1 MRSRGTWPTAS
12 SKTLSNRTET
22 TIFATTSSR
31 KSKKPKPRK
40 QNKNM
45 PIVASRG
52 GSFTPAPQGNHDAV
66 FCDVEDL
73 GEVETQ
79 YGKKHQ
85 IRLVWQIAEKMED
98 GRPFTI
104 GRRYGLTL
112 HEKAALFKDL
122 KTYAKKAPPQNLDLE
137 TLIGKPCQILVTHA
151 ERDGSTY
158 ANVQAVLPAG
168 ANKIKVDKDFVR
180 KCNRPGAP
188 KPAVVELDADGTPVP
203 F

>member
-1 MRSRGTWPTAS
+1 MA
-12 SKTLSNRTET
+12 
-22 TIFATTSSR
+22 I
-31 KSKKPKPRK
+31 
-40 QNKNM
+40 M
-45 PIVASRG
+45 ASRG
-52 GSFTPAPQGNHDAV
+52 GSYTPATEGSHDAV

-73 GEVETQ
+73 GIVETQ

-85 IRLVWQIAEKMED
+85 VRIVWQLAAKMDD

-104 GRRYGLTL
+104 GRRYGLSL

-122 KTYAKKAPPQNLDLE
+122 KSYAKKAPPQNLDLE
-137 TLIGKPCQILVTHA
+137 TLIGKPCQILVTHT

-168 ANKIKVDKDFVR
+168 KVKVTVDKDFVR
-180 KCNRPGAP
+180 KCLRSGTAESV
-188 KPAVVELDADGTPVP
+188 KIGEEDGDGNNVP

>member
-1 MRSRGTWPTAS
+1 M
-12 SKTLSNRTET
+12 
-22 TIFATTSSR
+22 
-31 KSKKPKPRK
+31 
-40 QNKNM
+40 
-45 PIVASRG
+45 ASRG
-52 GSFTPAPQGNHDAV
+52 GSYTPATEGSHDAV

-73 GEVETQ
+73 GIVETQ

-85 IRLVWQIAEKMED
+85 VRIVWQLAAKMDD

-104 GRRYGLTL
+104 GRRYGLSL

-122 KTYAKKAPPQNLDLE
+122 KSYAKKAPPQNLDLE
-137 TLIGKPCQILVTHA
+137 TLIGKPCQILVTHT

-168 ANKIKVDKDFVR
+168 KVKVTVDKDFVR
-180 KCNRPGAP
+180 KCLRSGTAESV
-188 KPAVVELDADGTPVP
+188 KIGEEDGDGNNVP

>member
-1 MRSRGTWPTAS
+1 MA
-12 SKTLSNRTET
+12 
-22 TIFATTSSR
+22 
-31 KSKKPKPRK
+31 
-40 QNKNM
+40 
-45 PIVASRG
+45 IVASRG
-52 GSFTPAPQGNHDAV
+52 GSYTPATEGSHDAV

-73 GEVETQ
+73 GIVETQ

-85 IRLVWQIAEKMED
+85 VRIVWQLAAKMDD

-104 GRRYGLTL
+104 GRRYGLSL

-122 KTYAKKAPPQNLDLE
+122 KSYAKKAPPQNLDLE
-137 TLIGKPCQILVTHA
+137 TLIGKPCQILVTHT

-168 ANKIKVDKDFVR
+168 KVKVNVDPDFVR
-180 KCNRPGAP
+180 KCNRTGNAEPVKIG
-188 KPAVVELDADGTPVP
+188 EEDGDGNNVP

>member
-1 MRSRGTWPTAS
+1 MA
-12 SKTLSNRTET
+12 
-22 TIFATTSSR
+22 
-31 KSKKPKPRK
+31 
-40 QNKNM
+40 
-45 PIVASRG
+45 IVASRG
-52 GSFTPAPQGNHDAV
+52 GSYTPATEGSHDAV

-73 GEVETQ
+73 GIVETQ

-85 IRLVWQIAEKMED
+85 VRIVWQLAAKMED

-104 GRRYGLTL
+104 GRRYGLSL

-122 KTYAKKAPPQNLDLE
+122 KSYAKKAPPQNLDLE
-137 TLIGKPCQILVTHA
+137 TLIGKPCQILVTHT

-168 ANKIKVDKDFVR
+168 KVKVTVDKDFVR
-180 KCNRPGAP
+180 KCLRSGTAET
-188 KPAVVELDADGTPVP
+188 VRIGEEDGDGNNVP

>member
-1 MRSRGTWPTAS
+1 M
-12 SKTLSNRTET
+12 
-22 TIFATTSSR
+22 TSSR

-40 QNKNM
+40 KNKM

-52 GSFTPAPQGNHDAV
+52 GTYTPAPEGSHDAV

-73 GEVETQ
+73 GVVETL

-85 IRLVWQIAEKMED
+85 IRIVWQIAEKMED

-104 GRRYGLTL
+104 GRRYGLSL
-112 HEKAALFKDL
+112 NEKAALYKDL
-122 KTYAKKAPPQNLDLE
+122 KSYAKKAPPQTLDLE
-137 TLIGKPCQILVTHA
+137 TLIGKPCQILITQV
-151 ERDGSTY
+151 EREGSTY

-168 ANKIKVDKDFVR
+168 VNKLKVDKDFVR
-180 KCNRPGAP
+180 KCHRNTNPTNQT
-188 KPAVVELDADGTPVP
+188 DADGEVVP

>member
-1 MRSRGTWPTAS
+1 MA
-12 SKTLSNRTET
+12 
-22 TIFATTSSR
+22 
-31 KSKKPKPRK
+31 
-40 QNKNM
+40 
-45 PIVASRG
+45 IVASRG
-52 GSFTPAPQGNHDAV
+52 GSYTPATEGSHDAV

-73 GEVETQ
+73 GVVETQ

-85 IRLVWQIAEKMED
+85 VRIVWQLAAKMDD

-104 GRRYGLTL
+104 GRRYGLSL

-122 KTYAKKAPPQNLDLE
+122 KSYAKKAPPQNLDLE
-137 TLIGKPCQILVTHA
+137 TLIGKPCQILVTHT

-168 ANKIKVDKDFVR
+168 KAKVTVDKDFVR
-180 KCNRPGAP
+180 KCLRSGTAET
-188 KPAVVELDADGTPVP
+188 VRIGEEDGDGNNVP

>member
-1 MRSRGTWPTAS
+1 MA
-12 SKTLSNRTET
+12 
-22 TIFATTSSR
+22 
-31 KSKKPKPRK
+31 
-40 QNKNM
+40 
-45 PIVASRG
+45 IVASRG
-52 GSFTPAPQGNHDAV
+52 GSYTPATEGSHDAV

-73 GEVETQ
+73 GIVETQ

-85 IRLVWQIAEKMED
+85 VRIVWQLAAKMDD

-104 GRRYGLTL
+104 GRRYGLSL

-122 KTYAKKAPPQNLDLE
+122 KSYAKKAPPQNLDLE
-137 TLIGKPCQILVTHA
+137 TLIGKPCQILVTHT

-168 ANKIKVDKDFVR
+168 KVKVTVDPDFVR
-180 KCNRPGAP
+180 KCNRSGNAEPVKIG
-188 KPAVVELDADGTPVP
+188 EEDGDGNNVP

>member
-1 MRSRGTWPTAS
+1 MA
-12 SKTLSNRTET
+12 
-22 TIFATTSSR
+22 
-31 KSKKPKPRK
+31 
-40 QNKNM
+40 
-45 PIVASRG
+45 IVASRG
-52 GSFTPAPQGNHDAV
+52 GTYTPAPQGNHDAV

-73 GEVETQ
+73 GVVETQ

-85 IRLVWQIAEKMED
+85 IRLVWQLAEKMED

-104 GRRYGLTL
+104 GRRYGLSL

-137 TLIGKPCQILVTHA
+137 TLIGKPCQILVTHV

-168 ANKIKVDKDFVR
+168 AKKVTVDKAFVR
-180 KCNRPGAP
+180 KINRNGASTTT
-188 KPAVVELDADGTPVP
+188 ATELDHDGNPVP

>member
-1 MRSRGTWPTAS
+1 
-12 SKTLSNRTET
+12 
-22 TIFATTSSR
+22 
-31 KSKKPKPRK
+31 
-40 QNKNM
+40 M

-52 GSFTPAPQGNHDAV
+52 GSYTPAPEGSHDAV

-73 GEVETQ
+73 GVVETM

-85 IRLVWQIAEKMED
+85 IRLVWQLAEKMED

-104 GRRYGLTL
+104 GRRYGLNL

-122 KTYAKKAPPQNLDLE
+122 KSYAKKAPPQNLDLE
-137 TLIGKPCQILVTHA
+137 TLIGKPCQILVTHV

-168 ANKIKVDKDFVR
+168 AKKVTVDKAFVR
-180 KCNRPGAP
+180 KINRNGATTTT
-188 KPAVVELDADGTPVP
+188 ATELDHDGNPVP

>member
-1 MRSRGTWPTAS
+1 MA
-12 SKTLSNRTET
+12 
-22 TIFATTSSR
+22 
-31 KSKKPKPRK
+31 
-40 QNKNM
+40 
-45 PIVASRG
+45 IVASRG
-52 GSFTPAPQGNHDAV
+52 GSYTPATEGSHDAV

-73 GEVETQ
+73 GVVETQ

-85 IRLVWQIAEKMED
+85 VRIVWQLAAKMDD

-104 GRRYGLTL
+104 GRRYGLSL

-122 KTYAKKAPPQNLDLE
+122 KSYAKKAPPQNLDLE
-137 TLIGKPCQILVTHA
+137 TLIGKPCQILVTHT

-168 ANKIKVDKDFVR
+168 KVKVNVDPDFVR
-180 KCNRPGAP
+180 KCNRTGNAEPVKIG
-188 KPAVVELDADGTPVP
+188 EEDGDGNNVP

>member
-1 MRSRGTWPTAS
+1 MA
-12 SKTLSNRTET
+12 
-22 TIFATTSSR
+22 
-31 KSKKPKPRK
+31 
-40 QNKNM
+40 
-45 PIVASRG
+45 IVASRG
-52 GSFTPAPQGNHDAV
+52 GSYRPATEGSHDAV

-73 GEVETQ
+73 GIVETQ

-85 IRLVWQIAEKMED
+85 VRIVWQLAAKMED

-104 GRRYGLTL
+104 GRRYGLSL

-122 KTYAKKAPPQNLDLE
+122 KSYAKKAPPQNLDLE
-137 TLIGKPCQILVTHA
+137 TLIGKPCQILVTHT

-168 ANKIKVDKDFVR
+168 KVKVTVDKDFVR
-180 KCNRPGAP
+180 KCLRSGTAET
-188 KPAVVELDADGTPVP
+188 VRIGEEDGDGNNVP

>member
-1 MRSRGTWPTAS
+1 
-12 SKTLSNRTET
+12 
-22 TIFATTSSR
+22 
-31 KSKKPKPRK
+31 
-40 QNKNM
+40 M

-52 GSFTPAPQGNHDAV
+52 GTYTPAPQGNHDAV

-73 GEVETQ
+73 GVVETQ

-104 GRRYGLTL
+104 GRRYGLSL
-112 HEKAALFKDL
+112 HEKSALFKDL

-137 TLIGKPCQILVTHA
+137 TLIGKPCQILVTHV

-168 ANKIKVDKDFVR
+168 VNKVKADKDFVR

-188 KPAVVELDADGTPVP
+188 KPAVVELDAEGSPMP